1 MFVIII
7 TNDCESAWVMG
18 GEFSKSGMPLPIRRF
33 SDSETIEGGVPWGVP
48 RSSAVQKTNHP
59 NTYGDSD
66 DDSDDND
73 DEKEDSDFDY
83 KQDEDDSD
91 DDECTNEGQAMKAVV
106 NGMNREFV
114 HAELPRF
121 FVSDLTTDSKIYLY
135 SNNWYVVL
143 GDRVKRLDP
152 DSYQVLKVITKN
164 MLITH
169 ICGKELTPPLP
180 YTSAN

>member
-1 MFVIII
+1 
-7 TNDCESAWVMG
+7 MG
-18 GEFSKSGMPLPIRRF
+18 HKRKNMQTRRF
-33 SDSETIEGGVPWGVP
+33 SDSDMIEVGVPWR
-48 RSSAVQKTNHP
+48 RSVVRRMNSCDDNR
-59 NTYGDSD
+59 

-83 KQDEDDSD
+83 KQDEEDSD
-91 DDECTNEGQAMKAVV
+91 DDEWTNEGQAIKAIV
-106 NGMNREFV
+106 NGKNREFV

-121 FVSDLTTDSKIYLY
+121 FVSDLTTDSTIYLY

-143 GDRVKRLDP
+143 GDKVKRLDP